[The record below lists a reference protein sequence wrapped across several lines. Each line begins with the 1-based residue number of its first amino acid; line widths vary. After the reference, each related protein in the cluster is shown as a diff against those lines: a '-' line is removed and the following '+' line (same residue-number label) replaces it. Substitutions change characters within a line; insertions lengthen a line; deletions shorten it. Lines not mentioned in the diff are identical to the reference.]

1 MPKKNNII
9 FICEN
14 CGETAINWMGKCP
27 SCNSWNT
34 LKPFTEPEENK
45 INVKN
50 INKNSNSIGDKAL
63 LTSIKKIKSILF
75 YWRRIFGAN
84 KIKSG

>member
-63 LTSIKKIKSILF
+63 LTSIKK
-75 YWRRIFGAN
+75 N
-84 KIKSG
+84 KNFR